1 MFIHLGGDVIIR
13 SKEII
18 AILDRD
24 VQDMSVVTKAY
35 LKTEK
40 ERKKCTVISQ
50 DFTKSIVITDDVV
63 YFSPVSSLTLNKRAQ
78 VVSDLENQT
87 SIEEDVE

>member
-24 VQDMSVVTKAY
+24 VGDMSVITKDY
-35 LKTEK
+35 LKSEK

-50 DFTKSIVITDDVV
+50 DFTKSIVITDEVV
-63 YFSPVSSLTLNKRAQ
+63 YLSPVSSLTLNKRAQ
-78 VVSDLENQT
+78 AVSELELQLST
-87 SIEEDVE
+87 EED

>member
-1 MFIHLGGDVIIR
+1 MFIHLGGDIIIR

-24 VQDMSVVTKAY
+24 VEDMSMVTKTY
-35 LKTEK
+35 LEK
-40 ERKKCTVISQ
+40 ENELKRCTVISE
-50 DFTKSIVITDDVV
+50 DYIKSIVITDEAI

-78 VVSDLENQT
+78 AVSEIDLVTVNEG
-87 SIEEDVE
+87 